1 MHENQTTSSTLM
13 RACAGMLLAAS
24 LACGSLGACAA
35 SSSGSQQ
42 PSDEAAA
49 SEDVSSETTET
60 ETGEEAVE
68 EGAQDEASFASWADE
83 ATDRHGD
90 ATAYAVAE
98 LKGWQLETLLQQQ
111 GYAWSER
118 NQMWTKEDGS
128 AAVVV
133 LDKEGKTVSDD
144 DIAELEEGASEATVS
159 YRIVSSGYSNAKRA
173 FEGLASNVLDCEDF
187 EIVEDSAVGVLSGP
201 SEKRCLVIVSKS
213 NDVFVA
219 TVMSEGAVASG
230 LLEGLVGQPMGE
242 TIDEAFELMAGR
254 APGSVT
260 N

>member
-1 MHENQTTSSTLM
+1 M
-13 RACAGMLLAAS
+13 
-24 LACGSLGACAA
+24 
-35 SSSGSQQ
+35 
-42 PSDEAAA
+42 
-49 SEDVSSETTET
+49 
-60 ETGEEAVE
+60 
-68 EGAQDEASFASWADE
+68 
-83 ATDRHGD
+83 
-90 ATAYAVAE
+90 
-98 LKGWQLETLLQQQ
+98 
-111 GYAWSER
+111 
-118 NQMWTKEDGS
+118 
-128 AAVVV
+128 
-133 LDKEGKTVSDD
+133 
-144 DIAELEEGASEATVS
+144 
-159 YRIVSSGYSNAKRA
+159 
-173 FEGLASNVLDCEDF
+173 DCEDF